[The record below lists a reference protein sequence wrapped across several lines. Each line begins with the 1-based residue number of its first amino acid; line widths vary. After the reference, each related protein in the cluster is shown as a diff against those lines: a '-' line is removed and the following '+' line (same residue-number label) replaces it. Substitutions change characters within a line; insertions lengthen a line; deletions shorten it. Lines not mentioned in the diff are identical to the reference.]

1 MCSNF
6 HGYRP
11 LDDMVEESRY
21 TPKNI
26 HVSRTRNTNLYLNKK
41 DGLVVNF
48 VKNWWINSIEGW
60 LVESNQGR
68 IFEQY

>member
-1 MCSNF
+1 MPTFSLVEFMCSNF

-11 LDDMVEESRY
+11 LDDVVEESRY

-48 VKNWWINSIEGW
+48 VIYYLSK
-60 LVESNQGR
+60 LMDKL
-68 IFEQY
+68 Y